1 MTIPPDAQDIA
12 HFRALIS
19 IHLGLQIDDGYQDA
33 LAQLLRTR
41 GALCGSVTRYFDH
54 FADEAWLQ
62 SELPLLA
69 RELTVTETYFFRN
82 TDQFA
87 AFSELVLPRVLAAGS
102 HACRI
107 LSAGCA
113 SGEEPYSLAI
123 AASECFPDAEDLVE
137 ITALDI
143 NPIALSKA
151 AQGRYSNWS
160 LRDTPK
166 AIKDKW
172 FATDGS
178 DYVLEAGARR
188 AVRFA
193 VGNLARENLT
203 FWQPGRFDVV
213 FCRNVLMYFCPEQAR
228 AAIDRIT
235 RVLVPGGYLF
245 LGHAETLRGLSND
258 YDLCH
263 THGTFYYRRKAEPE
277 RYTVT
282 LWDERPDAQRLS
294 ASAISNDASWVD
306 VIQRSSERISTLTSA
321 FDAPGAPTHTEA
333 AKAEKPV
340 PLDLTSA
347 LECVRGERY
356 GDALRHIADLPTEHA
371 NDADV
376 LLLKAVSLSHSGA
389 LDQAEA
395 VCRELLA
402 RDGLNTGAQYVLA
415 VCREAAGD
423 VRGALEH
430 DQAACYLDPTF
441 AMPRLHLG
449 LLARR
454 QGDSVAAVRELSH
467 AAHLLQREDPSR
479 VLLFGGG
486 FKREALVAMCR
497 AHCDAMGVQA

>member
-12 HFRALIS
+12 HFRALIA
-19 IHLGLQIDDGYQDA
+19 IHLGLQIDDAYQDL
-33 LAQLLRTR
+33 LARLLRTR
-41 GALCGSVTRYFDH
+41 SALCGSVTRYFDR

-87 AFSELVLPRVLAAGS
+87 AFSALVLPRVLAARGTG
-102 HACRI
+102 CRI

-123 AASECFPDAEDLVE
+123 AAREGFPEDSDLVE
-137 ITALDI
+137 ITAVDI
-143 NPIALSKA
+143 NPIALGKA

-166 AIKDKW
+166 SIKDKW
-172 FATDGS
+172 FTTDGS
-178 DYVLEAGARR
+178 DYVLDAGVRR
-188 AVRFA
+188 AVRFTA
-193 VGNLARENLT
+193 GNLAREDRT
-203 FWQPGRFDVV
+203 FWQPSRFDVV

-228 AAIDRIT
+228 EAIDRIT
-235 RVLVPGGYLF
+235 RVLTPGGYLF

-258 YDLCH
+258 YQLCH
-263 THGTFYYRRKAEPE
+263 THGTFYYRRKAE
-277 RYTVT
+277 RSDATIA
-282 LWDERPDAQRLS
+282 DERSEVLRRD
-294 ASAISNDASWVD
+294 ASAMSNDTSWVD
-306 VIQRSSERISTLTSA
+306 VIRRASERISTLTRDSRV
-321 FDAPGAPTHTEA
+321 PGLPERTEA
-333 AKAEKPV
+333 V

-356 GDALRHIADLPTEHA
+356 GEALRHIADLPREHA

-389 LDQAEA
+389 LEQAES

-415 VCREAAGD
+415 VCREAVGD
-423 VRGALEH
+423 VSGAVEH
-430 DQAACYLDPTF
+430 DQAACYLDPGF

-454 QGDSVAAVRELSH
+454 QGDSVAAVRELSQ

-497 AHCDAMGVQA
+497 AHCDAMGVQV